1 MKNSF
6 AVLTIIFF
14 CFIFCINCYAH
25 GGRLDSNGGH
35 WDHSS
40 GTYHYHDGTS
50 GSKNNSSNS
59 SSSSSSNAQNDYY
72 YYYNSS
78 ENNESTT
85 KTETPQSS
93 ANQKTSNYTI
103 KNAQQKKANSIE
115 DYIIIIIKWYF
126 IVCGVWLVLNIILT
140 TMVKILFKDIS
151 QEFSEIMWGIWSFI
165 LFAAPCLPFLFIFIV
180 GYGIYLIFI
189 RLIRY

>member
-6 AVLTIIFF
+6 AVLSIIFF

-50 GSKNNSSNS
+50 GSKNNSN
-59 SSSSSSNAQNDYY
+59 SSSSSNAQNDYY
-72 YYYNSS
+72 YYYNNSG
-78 ENNESTT
+78 NNESTT
-85 KTETPQSS
+85 KTETTQSS
-93 ANQKTSNYTI
+93 TNQKTSNTTI
-103 KNAQQKKANSIE
+103 KNAQQKKANSVE
-115 DYIIIIIKWYF
+115 DYIIIILKWYF
-126 IVCGVWLVLNIILT
+126 IVCGVWLVLNIVLT

-151 QEFSEIMWGIWSFI
+151 QEFSEIMWGIWNCIF
-165 LFAAPCLPFLFIFIV
+165 LGCPMLPFLIIFFV

-189 RLIRY
+189 RLTKY